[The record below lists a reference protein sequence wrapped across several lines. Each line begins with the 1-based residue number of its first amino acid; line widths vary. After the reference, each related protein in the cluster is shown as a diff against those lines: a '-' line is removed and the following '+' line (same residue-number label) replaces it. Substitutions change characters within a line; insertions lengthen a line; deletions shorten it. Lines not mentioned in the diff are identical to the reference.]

1 MIDVDAPIWKSY
13 SDYNVRHV
21 VSVSSGVPSALAALL
36 IIERYG
42 VENVDLI
49 FADTLA
55 EDADNYRFLA
65 DLERATG
72 KQITRLVDGRT
83 PLDIMLE
90 QDVIFTQVFA
100 PCTRILKLEQIMDY
114 VQKLQ
119 RDGYLVVMHIGY
131 DLKDLRKNRPES
143 TTRNWLKNGCIPSY
157 PIIEARITDTQ
168 SEINRRG
175 MTPPASY
182 ELGFPHAN
190 CLAQGGCVKFG
201 QKDMIK
207 ILEYYPDRYALR
219 ERVESGIRHKQ
230 ALFHIM
236 NALVVACY
244 MGIVFTPEDCEIVLY
259 THIREANREK
269 HLTLKE
275 LRERYQAV
283 QAVGGMQLRM
293 FELEA
298 DLAGCSVECA
308 VTDPG
313 AFEEIAA

>member
-1 MIDVDAPIWKSY
+1 MIDVDAPYWQAF

-36 IIERYG
+36 VLDRYG
-42 VENVDLI
+42 ADNVDLI

-65 DLERATG
+65 DLERMTG

-90 QDVIFTQVFA
+90 QDVIFTPAFA
-100 PCTRILKLEQIMDY
+100 PCTRILKLELIMDY
-114 VQKLQ
+114 VAALQ
-119 RDGYLVVMHIGY
+119 RDGHTIVMHIGY
-131 DLKDLRKNRPES
+131 DLKDLRKNRADA
-143 TTRNWLKNGCIPSY
+143 TTRNWIKNGCIPSY
-157 PIIEARITDTQ
+157 PIIDARITDTQ
-168 SEINRRG
+168 SEIKRRG
-175 MTPPASY
+175 LIPPSSY

-201 QKDMIK
+201 QKDMVK
-207 ILEYYPDRYALR
+207 ILEYFPDRYALR
-219 ERVESGIRHKQ
+219 ERVELQIRHKQ
-230 ALFHIM
+230 ALFHIV

-244 MGIVFTPEDCEIVLY
+244 VGLSFTPEDCDMVLY
-259 THIREANREK
+259 THVRESNREIQ
-269 HLTLKE
+269 LTLKE
-275 LRERYQAV
+275 LRERYQAAR
-283 QAVGGMQLRM
+283 QVGGMQLRM

-313 AFEEIAA
+313 NFENVA